1 MSSFS
6 VSIGQVF
13 DAAES
18 PIEQDV
24 ICELGKW
31 GAAFVKCRFDQF
43 DEAIAE
49 VAARGGTPIVV
60 AGQVNVGK
68 YRVDLLLGRNGC
80 SKKVVVECDGHDFH
94 HVHQWQAER
103 DAARDADLATRGLIV
118 ERLSGSDI
126 FNHLTWK
133 LAKILQRNSFND
145 EWLQQIYFCQECVRA
160 GHCPRGSSTGCKPFY
175 SRYVERAEPVAPR
188 RVVVRE
194 RRVVGPDPRRNMR
207 DRYNRGLSWR
217 KDND

>member
-6 VSIGQVF
+6 VSLGQIF

-43 DEAIAE
+43 DDAIAE
-49 VAARGGTPIVV
+49 AAVRGGNPIVV

-68 YRVDLLLGRNGC
+68 YRVDLLLGRSDC
-80 SKKVVVECDGHDFH
+80 WKKVVIECDGKDFH
-94 HVHQWQAER
+94 HLHQWQAER
-103 DAARDADLATRGLIV
+103 DARRDADLSARGLVV

-126 FNHLTWK
+126 FNYLTWK

-145 EWLQQIYFCQECVRA
+145 EWLKQIYYCQRCVEA
-160 GHCPRGSSTGCKPFY
+160 GHCHSDQSVGCNPFY
-175 SRYVERAEPVAPR
+175 GSR
-188 RVVVRE
+188 RVVRE
-194 RRVVGPDPRRNMR
+194 SSYTARKVVARDPRRKVIGGTIR
-207 DRYNRGLSWR
+207 SQSWSKYNG
-217 KDND
+217 